1 MTDAMMYEDIY
12 TTAEIEMATGLP
24 RGTITTRAKL
34 LGYERDGR
42 GYTAQQVYSIV
53 TYLHEL
59 HRKSDVQATK
69 LRKELNNMLTA
80 NNMPILIEVNDEG
93 KWSVRQFAETE
104 EQRAA
109 RTAKEEKQPPRGT
122 YRGRV
127 KHK

>member
-42 GYTAQQVYSIV
+42 GYTAQQVYGIV
-53 TYLHEL
+53 TYLHEI
-59 HRKSDVQATK
+59 HRKSDIQATR
-69 LRKELNNMLTA
+69 LRDELNRMLA
-80 NNMPILIEVNDEG
+80 DNNMPILIAVDENG
-93 KWSVRQFAETE
+93 EWGVQQFAETDD
-104 EQRAA
+104 QRTA